1 VNPGMTQTQMISSI
15 PDKVKMLTKMNTPL
29 RSLAEPEDIAN
40 SIAFLLGPQASH
52 ITGETL
58 RVCGGIF
65 MG

>member
-1 VNPGMTQTQMISSI
+1 
-15 PDKVKMLTKMNTPL
+15 MLTKMNTPL

-40 SIAFLLGPQASH
+40 AISFLLSPQASH

-58 RVCGGIF
+58 RVCGGLF